1 MVFKNTEQTLCAGC
15 QDYIILKTSIK
26 KAGKIKMCK
35 CAIYAFSDYLTVTHL
50 YFSEVSHHIQ
60 GNSTLAESCSI
71 CHAISILC
79 IFQDGTLYFH
89 HVMSQMMV
97 TAGVFW
103 LTVLKTPYLHSETKE
118 HR

>member
-50 YFSEVSHHIQ
+50 
-60 GNSTLAESCSI
+60 
-71 CHAISILC
+71 
-79 IFQDGTLYFH
+79 
-89 HVMSQMMV
+89 
-97 TAGVFW
+97 
-103 LTVLKTPYLHSETKE
+103 
-118 HR
+118 